1 MQTTFIALVALL
13 GLCSAAVV
21 QHQLIHR
28 ESPKIQMMR
37 RGEWGAYVQHK
48 AALRDANPS
57 VYANVP
63 QNVNDFG
70 DFEYLG
76 NITIGTP
83 GQQFL
88 VVLDTG
94 SANLWVPG
102 PSCDGSCKG
111 KTEFDATKS
120 STYVK
125 NGKAWSIQYG
135 SGNAK
140 GYLGQDT
147 VAFGGKA
154 DQQLAVPKTT
164 FGIATHISSD
174 FKNDAAEGILG
185 LAFTSLAVDH
195 VVPPLINAMNQGLL
209 DANLFTV
216 WLEHKGSANDVG
228 GGIFTYG
235 AVDTTNC
242 GKVIAYQ
249 PLSSATY
256 WQFVATSFKL
266 GSYTNTK
273 NYQVISDTGTS
284 FLGGPKAVIA
294 GLAQALG
301 ATVSWGRGEKRGEMI
316 GTALVCSVSG
326 CSSTLS
332 TTRRRLVLCPMLQ
345 EHWKPSTSPSGGN
358 VYSIQPVNY
367 IVDVGMG
374 DTCVFA
380 AFAFNN
386 FGFGP
391 AWILGDPFIRQ
402 YCNIQD
408 MGNQK
413 IGFAPSLQKN

>member
-1 MQTTFIALVALL
+1 MRTTFVALVALL

-21 QHQLIHR
+21 QHKLIYR
-28 ESPKIQMMR
+28 ESQKIQMIR

-48 AALRDANPS
+48 AALRDADPA

-83 GQQFL
+83 AQPFL

-94 SANLWVPG
+94 SSNLWVPG
-102 PSCDGSCKG
+102 LTCDGSCAG
-111 KTEFDATKS
+111 KREFDQLKS
-120 STYVK
+120 STYRS
-125 NGKAWSIQYG
+125 NGKQWSIQYG

-140 GYLGQDT
+140 GYLGVDT
-147 VAFGGKA
+147 VAFGA
-154 DQQLAVPKTT
+154 ATDTQLPVPTTT

-195 VVPPLINAMNQGLL
+195 VVPPLINAINQGLL
-209 DANLFTV
+209 DQPIFTV

-228 GGIFTYG
+228 GGVFTYG
-235 AVDTTNC
+235 ALDTTNC
-242 GKVIAYQ
+242 GPIIAYQ

-256 WQFVATSFKL
+256 YQFVATKFSL
-266 GSYTNTK
+266 GSYSSYK

-284 FLGGPKAVIA
+284 FLGGPSAVVS
-294 GLAQALG
+294 GLAGALG
-301 ATVSWGRGEKRGEMI
+301 ATYHSDDDSYY
-316 GTALVCSVSG
+316 LPC
-326 CSSTLS
+326 
-332 TTRRRLVLCPMLQ
+332 
-345 EHWKPSTSPSGGN
+345 STSKGTLDIKIGEN
-358 VYSIQPVNY
+358 TYSIKPVNY
-367 IVDVGMG
+367 IIDVGMG
-374 DTCVFA
+374 DTCIFA

-402 YCNIQD
+402 YCNVYDIGQQR
-408 MGNQK
+408 M
-413 IGFAPSLQKN
+413 GFATSLQASSA